1 MNSLISFFLYLNGL
15 ELKGIVYTFSQYHLN
30 GDGVHM
36 MGEVT
41 PHYCCIGT
49 RESEGP
55 VPNRDPDPR
64 AKDLKLYRSFEC
76 GGIKDTIRNE
86 SAV

>member
-36 MGEVT
+36 LGEVT

-64 AKDLKLYRSFEC
+64 TKDLKLYHSFEC
-76 GGIKDTIRNE
+76 GWIKDTIRNE